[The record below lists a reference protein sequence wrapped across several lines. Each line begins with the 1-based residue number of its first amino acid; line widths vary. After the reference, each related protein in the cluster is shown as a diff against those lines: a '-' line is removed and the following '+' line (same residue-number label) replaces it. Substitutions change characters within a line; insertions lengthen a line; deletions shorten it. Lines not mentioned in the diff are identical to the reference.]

1 MLKQF
6 TSCRIPTVSVVIPAY
21 NAESFLGQAIESA
34 LSQTYPDLDIY
45 IVDDGSIDGTS
56 QIIHHYLSNKRIHSI
71 HQDTSGPAAARNR
84 GIAEAQGEFIAFLDA
99 DDLWE
104 PQKLAKQINLFQ
116 QNNDL
121 GLVYSRYRT
130 KILNATGSWEDDEE
144 RNRWVRARTH
154 YRGQIFRELVYG
166 PFIALPSVVIP
177 RRVLDDVGLFDTHL
191 ITAEDRHLWA
201 RIAHD
206 YPIGY
211 VDEELV
217 IVRRHGGNISWD
229 PAREPQT
236 LDFLRKIAEQFP
248 ECSLSK
254 GGWMRTTYADTAR
267 TSGDDALHAG
277 RMGQAR
283 RELWQ
288 ACRYRPWRL
297 SNWLRLA
304 LAMLPRPMLD
314 GLRRIR
320 HREER

>member
-1 MLKQF
+1 MSEHPWPPSAPPL
-6 TSCRIPTVSVVIPAY
+6 PLVSAAIPAY
-21 NAESFLGQAIESA
+21 NAARFLADAVDSVLA
-34 LSQTYPDLDIY
+34 QTYPNLEIC
-45 IVDDGSIDGTS
+45 IVDDGSTDNTPQVIERYRDEPRVRAFR
-56 QIIHHYLSNKRIHSI
+56 QVNA
-71 HQDTSGPAAARNR
+71 GPAAARNHAVR
-84 GIAEAQGEFIAFLDA
+84 ESKGAFLAFLDA
-99 DDLWE
+99 DDLWLPDKIE
-104 PQKLAKQINLFQ
+104 RQLRVFFEQPDI
-116 QNNDL
+116 
-121 GLVYSRYRT
+121 GIVYTDVCVLLLSPDGQWNPAPSR
-130 KILNATGSWEDDEE
+130 LCC
-144 RNRWVRARTH
+144 H
-154 YRGQIFRELVYG
+154 RGHAFREVVNGTFIG
-166 PFIALPSVVIP
+166 PSSTMIP
-177 RRVLDDVGLFDTHL
+177 RGIFDKYGGFPPDL
-191 ITAEDRHLWA
+191 ITAEDRYLFA

-206 YPIGY
+206 YPIDY

-217 IVRRHGGNISWD
+217 IMRRHGGNISWD